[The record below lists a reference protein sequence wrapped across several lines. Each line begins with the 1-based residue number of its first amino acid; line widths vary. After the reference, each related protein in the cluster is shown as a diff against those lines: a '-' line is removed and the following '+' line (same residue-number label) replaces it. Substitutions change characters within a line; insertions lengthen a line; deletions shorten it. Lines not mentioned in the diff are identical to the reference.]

1 LPKHYHFTCRSLDSL
16 LCWGFFALLVMSS
29 FQPKWKAATFWVATY
44 VMLTWAVE
52 TYTAKRAANTA
63 FRSIKIAFPQMT
75 EERFDPNALL
85 MVEGKRGMEK
95 VR

>member
-1 LPKHYHFTCRSLDSL
+1 
-16 LCWGFFALLVMSS
+16 
-29 FQPKWKAATFWVATY
+29 
-44 VMLTWAVE
+44 MLTWAVE